1 MIELLID
8 NYLKQ
13 MAILG
18 SVSGLGIIWLIY
30 RNRLLKT
37 SNNQLQLKL
46 AVSKERIEHKDDRIE
61 DKDCE
66 IEKLNK
72 TIQESENLNK
82 DLQKDIENKK
92 VFIAEL
98 NMKFEEEKKAAQEKM
113 VLLEQAENKITG

>member
-1 MIELLID
+1 
-8 NYLKQ
+8 

-18 SVSGLGIIWLIY
+18 SVAGLGIMWLIY
-30 RNRLLKT
+30 RNRLLKI

-72 TIQESENLNK
+72 TIQERENLNK
-82 DLQKDIENKK
+82 NLENFEYFCSLQNQ
-92 VFIAEL
+92 FAPY
-98 NMKFEEEKKAAQEKM
+98 
-113 VLLEQAENKITG
+113 